1 MKQINEYYRAK
12 REKIEALNAAFADA
26 KNITGIKYER
36 DPITGEEVVRITDR
50 AFVPHYVLVT
60 ANSDDE
66 NENEIARFKLNVRPK
81 GYVSDYAVKCRLA
94 KMFNQGREGY
104 NQEGA

>member
-12 REKIEALNAAFADA
+12 REKIAALNVAFADA
-26 KNITGIKYER
+26 KNIAGIDYER

-50 AFVPHYVLVT
+50 AYVPHYILVT

-66 NENEIARFKLNVRPK
+66 NENEIARFKLNYKPN
-81 GYVSDYAVKCRLA
+81 GYVSDYAIKCRLA
-94 KMFNQGREGY
+94 KMFAREG
-104 NQEGA
+104 A

>member
-12 REKIEALNAAFADA
+12 REQFAALNAAFSGAA
-26 KNITGIKYER
+26 NITGIDYER

-50 AFVPHYVLVT
+50 AFVPHYILVT
-60 ANSDDE
+60 ANTDDE
-66 NENEIARFKLNVRPK
+66 NENEIARFKLNYKPR

-94 KMFNQGREGY
+94 KMFRREG
-104 NQEGA
+104 A

>member
-12 REKIEALNAAFADA
+12 REKIAALNVAFADA
-26 KNITGIKYER
+26 KNITGIDYER

-50 AFVPHYVLVT
+50 AFVPHYILVT

-66 NENEIARFKLNVRPK
+66 NENEIARFKLNYKPN
-81 GYVSDYAVKCRLA
+81 GYVSDYAIKCRLA
-94 KMFNQGREGY
+94 KMFIREG
-104 NQEGA
+104 A

>member
-1 MKQINEYYRAK
+1 MKQINEYYRSK
-12 REKIEALNAAFADA
+12 REKIAALKVAFADA
-26 KNITGIKYER
+26 KNITGIDYER

-50 AFVPHYVLVT
+50 AYVPHYVLVT

-66 NENEIARFKLNVRPK
+66 NENEIARFKLNYKPN

-94 KMFNQGREGY
+94 KMFAREG
-104 NQEGA
+104 A

>member
-1 MKQINEYYRAK
+1 MKQINEYYRSK
-12 REKIEALNAAFADA
+12 REKIAALAVAFADA
-26 KNITGIKYER
+26 KNITGIDYER

-66 NENEIARFKLNVRPK
+66 NENEIARFKLNYKPN
-81 GYVSDYAVKCRLA
+81 GYVSDYAIKCRLA
-94 KMFNQGREGY
+94 KMFIREG
-104 NQEGA
+104 A

>member
-12 REKIEALNAAFADA
+12 REKIEALKVAFADA
-26 KNITGIKYER
+26 KNITGIEYER
-36 DPITGEEVVRITDR
+36 DPITGEEVVLITDR
-50 AFVPHYVLVT
+50 AFVPHYILVT

-81 GYVSDYAVKCRLA
+81 GYVDDYAIKCRLA
-94 KMFNQGREGY
+94 KMFHREG
-104 NQEGA
+104 A

>member
-12 REKIEALNAAFADA
+12 REKFAALKVAFSDA
-26 KNITGIKYER
+26 VNITGIEYER

-60 ANSDDE
+60 ANTDDE
-66 NENEIARFKLNVRPK
+66 NENEIARFKLNYKPN
-81 GYVSDYAVKCRLA
+81 GYVDDYEIKCRLA
-94 KMFNQGREGY
+94 GMFNK
-104 NQEGA
+104 GARL

>member
-12 REKIEALNAAFADA
+12 REKIEALAVAFADA

-36 DPITGEEVVRITDR
+36 DPIMGEEVVRITDR

-94 KMFNQGREGY
+94 KMFNQ
-104 NQEGA
+104 EGA

>member
-1 MKQINEYYRAK
+1 MKQINEHYRAK
-12 REKIEALNAAFADA
+12 REKIENLKIAFSDA
-26 KNITGIKYER
+26 KNITGIDYER

-66 NENEIARFKLNVRPK
+66 NENEIARFKLNLRPR
-81 GYVSDYAVKCRLA
+81 GYVDDFAVKCRLA
-94 KMFNQGREGY
+94 AMFNREG
-104 NQEGA
+104 A